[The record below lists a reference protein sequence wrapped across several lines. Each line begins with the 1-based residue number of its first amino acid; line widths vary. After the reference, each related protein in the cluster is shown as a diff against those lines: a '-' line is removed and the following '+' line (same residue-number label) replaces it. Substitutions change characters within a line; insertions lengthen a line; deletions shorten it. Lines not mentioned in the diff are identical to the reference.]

1 MLILLQATIPGLLRL
16 AEAEFFCARLDALRL
31 LARAPA
37 GLLGA
42 RAAPFTAARYGLQR
56 GPVTDCRA
64 RLFPR
69 GGLDVCTAGLVRA
82 WRLGLPA
89 ILGDQNGLFPRDA

>member
-16 AEAEFFCARLDALRL
+16 AEAEFFCARLDALCL

-42 RAAPFTAARYGLQR
+42 RAAPFTAAR
-56 GPVTDCRA
+56 
-64 RLFPR
+64 
-69 GGLDVCTAGLVRA
+69 
-82 WRLGLPA
+82 
-89 ILGDQNGLFPRDA
+89 